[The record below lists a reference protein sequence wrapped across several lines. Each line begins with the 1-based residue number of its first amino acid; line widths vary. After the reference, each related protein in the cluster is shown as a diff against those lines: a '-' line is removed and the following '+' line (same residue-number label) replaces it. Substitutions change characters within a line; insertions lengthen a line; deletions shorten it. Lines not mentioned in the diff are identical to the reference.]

1 MSKEGETRRPP
12 LDLSALSIR
21 TVQEGLQELAA
32 QRETAA
38 PEEANKVSVRDFLE
52 KKEEEYTRTPKS
64 GRNAI
69 LVRMILTGLDNEEIT
84 EDQVLA
90 LVKDEEVQK
99 KEGGIRAVF
108 SRLLGKH

>member
-12 LDLSALSIR
+12 LDLLGLDIR
-21 TVQEGLQELAA
+21 TVREGLQELAA
-32 QRETAA
+32 QGETG
-38 PEEANKVSVRDFLE
+38 EVSVRDFLQK
-52 KKEEEYTRTPKS
+52 KKEEYIKTPKS

-69 LVRMILTGLDNEEIT
+69 LVGMILTGLDTEEIT
-84 EDQVLA
+84 EEEILNQVKA
-90 LVKDEEVQK
+90 KEVQK

>member
-12 LDLSALSIR
+12 LDLLGLDIR
-21 TVQEGLQELAA
+21 TVREGLQELAA
-32 QRETAA
+32 QGETG
-38 PEEANKVSVRDFLE
+38 EVSVRDFLE

-108 SRLLGKH
+108 SRLLGNIKIGR